1 MTTPTLPDVTLPYG
15 CRDIKIYPYTADTPS
30 ATGTDLPNARTLQ
43 FAETE
48 QFAEL
53 RGDDA
58 LKATHGQGPNVDW
71 TLESGGVPLEA
82 IKAMFGGTI
91 TSTGTSPAQVKTYS
105 ATGTKQRP
113 YFKLAAQA
121 ISDSGG
127 DFQVVIYKCK
137 CTGDLSGTMQDS
149 GFWLTGAKG
158 VGLSD
163 ADDNLYDFVQNEEA
177 TPLD

>member
-1 MTTPTLPDVTLPYG
+1 MTLAVPLPYG
-15 CRDIKIYPYTADTPS
+15 CRDIKLYPYTGGTPA

-48 QFAEL
+48 QFSDL

-58 LKATHGQGPNVDW
+58 LKATHGQGPQVDW
-71 TLESGGVPLEA
+71 SLEGGGFSFEAVKAMYGGVL
-82 IKAMFGGTI
+82 TD
-91 TSTGTSPAQVKTYS
+91 TGTTPNQKRVLHA
-105 ATGTKQRP
+105 AGTKQRP
-113 YFKLAAQA
+113 YFQIRGQA

-127 DFQVVIYKCK
+127 DFQVVIYKAK

-158 VGLSD
+158 TGL
-163 ADDNLYDFVQNEEA
+163 ADDSDNLYDFVQNETA
-177 TPLD
+177 VDLT

>member
-1 MTTPTLPDVTLPYG
+1 MTTPPIPDVTLPYG
-15 CRDIKIYPYTADTPS
+15 CRDIKLYPFSGGIPAT
-30 ATGTDLPNARTLQ
+30 TGTDLPIARTLQ

-48 QFAEL
+48 QFAQL

-58 LKATHGQGPNVDW
+58 LKATHGQGPQVDW
-71 TLESGGVPLEA
+71 TIESGGVPLEA
-82 IKAMFGGTI
+82 IKVMYGGEI
-91 TSTGTSPAQVKTYS
+91 SDNGTGDAQTRTYH
-105 ATGTKQRP
+105 AAGTKQRP
-113 YFKLAAQA
+113 YFKMAAQA

-158 VGLSD
+158 TGLSD
-163 ADDNLYDFVQNEEA
+163 DDDNLYDFVQNETV